1 LFDGVRVPSLDTFA
15 DRFRIEQEAGAGG
28 MGTIYRAIDLHTN
41 ERIALKVLQR
51 SEGRSAE
58 RFNQEAALLAEL
70 AHPAVVRYVDHG
82 VTAAGEA
89 YLAMEWLEGETL
101 EERLLKGNVTL
112 METVRLGRR
121 VLEGLAVAHRKGII
135 HRDIKPSN
143 LFLPG
148 GDLSQV
154 KVLDFGIAR
163 RMFEAKRITLAGSTL
178 GTPMYMSPEQ
188 ARGSPTI
195 DARSDLFSLGCVLFE
210 CASGKPPFTAETPVA
225 VLAKI
230 CLEDIDVRDRFRD
243 APTPF
248 VSLINRLLAKDPNKR
263 ARGAAEMAGEFA
275 GVIDLLISLGYE
287 KNEADEL
294 LRRAPTPILTSS
306 EQRVLS
312 AILVSRPRSITASIS
327 ITSESMRAMQPPGS
341 SMHTWDLPG
350 AAEGNTLDV
359 FDETGFAD
367 IQAAIEPFG
376 ARVDRF
382 LGGSMVITLVG
393 RGAPTDQ
400 ATQVARCALKLKA
413 MLPRAALAVSTGRAE
428 LGRDLPMGEVI
439 DYAARLMTGEKGG
452 SICLD
457 GHTAGLLESRFEV
470 SAREGT
476 EKKYLL
482 FEKGVKEAP
491 RTVLGK
497 EMPCVGRDREIG
509 TLEAL
514 FDECTGE
521 PTARVVV
528 VTSPAGGGKSR
539 VRHEFLERIQ
549 SRGEAF
555 EFLVGRGDSLRAG
568 APFALLGPA
577 LCASAGIAGGE
588 PLNIQQKRLFAHLSR
603 HVSAEA
609 QKRVVAFLGEIA
621 GVQFPDEYLPAL
633 AAARQDPRLM
643 ADQIMAAWLD
653 WLEVECSTNPV
664 LLVLEDLH
672 WGDAPSVQLVDAA
685 LRTLRDRPL
694 MVVAFARPEVD
705 ERFTGLWAD
714 RDVQRIALAPLT
726 SKACQK
732 LARHV
737 LGSISAEKAAWIVE
751 RADGN
756 PFYLEELL
764 RAVASGADLRGGN
777 IPATVIGMVQAR
789 FDALGTE
796 AKRVL
801 RAAAVFGETFRAAG
815 VRALVGDQE
824 GNVDEWL
831 DILVQREV
839 VFPRQA
845 ADAREYVFRHALVRD
860 AAYEMLTAQDC
871 RLGHRLA
878 GEYLEQAG
886 ERAAIVLVEHFERA
900 AELER
905 AAHWSRFAAA
915 QALDAN
921 DLAAVIER
929 VERGIRCGARGEILG
944 GLRYTESQARFF
956 RGEFDEAETAARE
969 AVALVPGVLRLQAK
983 SELIAALGQQTK
995 FAEVE
1000 REATEV
1006 RAQAPVEEARSAWLA
1021 CLLRAAG
1028 YLLPAGRYELSQEL
1042 LDEVEQ
1048 QRDALEPLRRVRL
1061 ANLKALVDVHHGHIA
1076 RALAG
1081 FEAALATCEPLGDAR
1096 ASIEML
1102 TNLGMALGE
1111 LGVLADAE
1119 QRLSSAL
1126 ANAERMGLNFIMSC
1140 ILLNLSQVRAYL
1152 GRLDEARAAG
1162 ERAVAIA
1169 REQSDRRIGGCSEI
1183 YLSRIALLAA
1193 RPLDAESLAR
1203 SALETLAGISPLVP
1217 SALAS
1222 LAVALLAQ
1230 GRRDEAL
1237 AAAARAHSL
1246 LEAAGSVEDG
1256 EAFIRLAYAE
1266 CLLAAG
1272 SLAPAAAT
1280 LHTAA
1285 RRLEDRA
1292 ASIEKPEW
1300 RAAFLHLPDHA
1311 RTLSL
1316 AQSHLPAIRV
1326 A

>member
-1 LFDGVRVPSLDTFA
+1 VRVPTFDTFA

-28 MGTIYRAIDLHTN
+28 MGTIYRAIDLHSN
-41 ERIALKVLQR
+41 ERVALKVLQR
-51 SEGRSAE
+51 TEGRSAE

-82 VTAAGEA
+82 VTAAGEH

-101 EERLLKGNVTL
+101 EERLLKGNVGLIEST
-112 METVRLGRR
+112 RLGRR

-163 RMFEAKRITLAGSTL
+163 RMFEARRITLAGSTL

-188 ARGSPTI
+188 ARGSPSI
-195 DARSDLFSLGCVLFE
+195 DARSDIFSLGCVLFE
-210 CASGKPPFTAETPVA
+210 CATGKPPFTAETPVA

-230 CLEDIDVRDRFRD
+230 CLEEIDVRARFRD
-243 APTPF
+243 APSPF
-248 VSLINRLLAKDPNKR
+248 VSLLSRMLAKDPNQR
-263 ARGAAEMAGEFA
+263 ARSAAEMAADFA

-287 KNEADEL
+287 SAEAQQML
-294 LRRAPTPILTSS
+294 HRRTLTPILTSS

-312 AILVSRPRSITASIS
+312 AILVSRPRPLTSSIS
-327 ITSESMRAMQPPGS
+327 ITSDSMRALQPAGTAS
-341 SMHTWDLPG
+341 AATWDLPG
-350 AAEGNTLDV
+350 AAEGGTLDV
-359 FDETGFAD
+359 FDETGFAEV
-367 IQAAIEPFG
+367 QAAIDPFG

-400 ATQVARCALKLKA
+400 ATQVARCALKLKT
-413 MLPRAALAVSTGRAE
+413 MLPRASLAVSTGRAE
-428 LGRDLPMGEVI
+428 IGRDLPMGEVI
-439 DYAARLMTGEKGG
+439 DWAAKLLAGEKGG

-457 GHTAGLLESRFEV
+457 SHTAGLLESRFEV
-470 SAREGT
+470 TGREGT
-476 EKKYLL
+476 DKKYLL

-497 EMPCVGRDREIG
+497 DMPCVGRDREIG

-521 PTARVVV
+521 PTARAVL
-528 VTSPAGGGKSR
+528 VTSTAGGGKSR

-555 EFLVGRGDSLRAG
+555 EYLVGRGDSLRAG

-577 LCASAGIAGGE
+577 LRSAAGIVGGE
-588 PLNIQQKRLFAHLSR
+588 PLNIQHKRLFAHVAR
-603 HVSAEA
+603 RVPADA
-609 QKRVVAFLGEIA
+609 QKRVTAFLGEIA

-633 AAARQDPRLM
+633 GAARQDPRLM
-643 ADQIMAAWLD
+643 ADQVLAAWLD
-653 WLEVECSTNPV
+653 WLEVECAANPV

-714 RDVQRIALAPLT
+714 RDVQRISLAPLT

-777 IPATVIGMVQAR
+777 MPATVIGMVQAR

-801 RAAAVFGETFRAAG
+801 RAAAVFGEVFRAAG
-815 VRALVGDQE
+815 VKALVGEEGGGVDQ
-824 GNVDEWL
+824 WL

-845 ADAREYVFRHALVRD
+845 ADVREYVFRHALVRD

-905 AAHWSRFAAA
+905 AAQWSKLAAT

-921 DLAAVIER
+921 DLAAVLER
-929 VERGIRCGARGEILG
+929 VARGVRCGAQGETLG
-944 GLRYTESQARFF
+944 YLRHTEAQARFF
-956 RGEFDEAETAARE
+956 RGEFGEAELAARE
-969 AVALVPGVLRLQAK
+969 AVGQMPAAGRLQAMN
-983 SELIAALGQQTK
+983 ELIAALGHQAK

-1000 REATEV
+1000 RWAVEI
-1006 RAQAPVEEARSAWLA
+1006 RAQAPSEEGRNAWLA

-1028 YLLPAGRYELSQEL
+1028 YLLPAGRYDLTQEL
-1042 LDEVEQ
+1042 LDEVQ
-1048 QRDALEPLRRVRL
+1048 AQGDVLEPLRRVRL
-1061 ANLKALVDVHHGHIA
+1061 ENLKAQIALHHGQQA

-1081 FEAALATCEPLGDAR
+1081 FESALKACEPLGDAR
-1096 ASIEML
+1096 TSIELL
-1102 TNLGMALGE
+1102 TNLGGAFGD
-1111 LGVLADAE
+1111 LGVLDDAE
-1119 QRLSSAL
+1119 QRLATAL
-1126 ANAERMGLNFIMSC
+1126 ATAERMGLPFIMSC
-1140 ILLNLSQVRAYL
+1140 ILSNLSQVRGNL

-1162 ERAVAIA
+1162 ERAAAIA
-1169 REQSDRRIGGCSEI
+1169 RDQSDSRIKGVSEI
-1183 YLSRIALLAA
+1183 YLSRIALLSD
-1193 RPLDAESLAR
+1193 RPLDAETSAR
-1203 SALETLAGISPLVP
+1203 CALTTLANVP
-1217 SALAS
+1217 PFRPAAMAALGR
-1222 LAVALLAQ
+1222 ALLAQ

-1237 AAAARAHSL
+1237 ASASEAHAL
-1246 LEAAGSVEDG
+1246 LESAGWVEDG
-1256 EAFIRLAYAE
+1256 EASIRLVYAE

-1272 SLAPAAAT
+1272 NKSAAAHV
-1280 LHTAA
+1280 LDKAVH
-1285 RRLEDRA
+1285 RLEDRA
-1292 ASIEKPEW
+1292 AAIEKPEW
-1300 RAAFLHLPDHA
+1300 RAAFLKLPEHA
-1311 RTLSL
+1311 RTLEL
-1316 AQSHLPAIRV
+1316 AAAHTPAFRV

>member
-1 LFDGVRVPSLDTFA
+1 MRVPAYDTFA

-28 MGTIYRAIDLHTN
+28 MGTIYRAVDLHTN
-41 ERIALKVLQR
+41 ERVALKVLQK

-82 VTAAGEA
+82 VTAAGEH

-101 EERLLKGNVTL
+101 EERLLKGSVGLVEVT
-112 METVRLGRR
+112 RLGRR

-143 LFLPG
+143 LFLPH

-188 ARGSPTI
+188 ARGASTI
-195 DARSDLFSLGCVLFE
+195 DARSDIFSLGCVLFE

-230 CLEDIDVRDRFRD
+230 CLEEIDVRARFRD
-243 APTPF
+243 APSPF
-248 VSLINRLLAKDPNKR
+248 VSLLHRMLAKDPNQ
-263 ARGAAEMAGEFA
+263 RGRSAAELAADFA
-275 GVIDLLISLGYE
+275 GVIDMLVSLGYE
-287 KNEADEL
+287 IPDADQHRH
-294 LRRAPTPILTSS
+294 RRTPTPILTSS

-312 AILVSRPRSITASIS
+312 AILVSRPRSLTSS
-327 ITSESMRAMQPPGS
+327 ITITTETTRALQQPGTSMA
-341 SMHTWDLPG
+341 TWDLPG
-350 AAEGNTLDV
+350 AAQGGTLDV
-359 FDETGFAD
+359 FDEAGFAEV
-367 IQAAIEPFG
+367 QAAIDPFG

-439 DYAARLMTGEKGG
+439 DQAARLSAGEKGG

-457 GHTAGLLESRFEV
+457 PQTASLLESRFEL
-470 SAREGT
+470 SGEGA

-521 PTARVVV
+521 PTARAVL

-539 VRHEFLERIQ
+539 VRHEFLERVQ

-555 EFLVGRGDSLRAG
+555 EYLLGRGDSLRAG
-568 APFALLGPA
+568 APFALLGGA
-577 LCASAGIAGGE
+577 LRAAAGIVGGE
-588 PLNIQQKRLFAHLSR
+588 PLHIQHKRLFAHVSR
-603 HVSAEA
+603 RVPAEA
-609 QKRVVAFLGEIA
+609 QKRVAAFLGEIA

-633 AAARQDPRLM
+633 KAARQDPRLM
-643 ADQIMAAWLD
+643 ADQVLAAWLD
-653 WLEVECSTNPV
+653 WLEVECGANPV

-694 MVVAFARPEVD
+694 MVIAFARPEVD
-705 ERFTGLWAD
+705 ERFAGLWAE
-714 RDVQRIALAPLT
+714 RDVQRIGLAPLT

-764 RAVASGADLRGGN
+764 RAVASGTDLRGGN
-777 IPATVIGMVQAR
+777 VPPTVIGMVQAR

-815 VRALVGDQE
+815 VKALVGEEDRS
-824 GNVDEWL
+824 VDEWL

-845 ADAREYVFRHALVRD
+845 ADAREFVFRHALVRD

-900 AELER
+900 GELLR
-905 AAHWSRFAAA
+905 ASQWSRHAAT

-921 DLAAVIER
+921 DLAAVLER
-929 VERGIRCGARGEILG
+929 VARGVRCGASGETLG
-944 GLRYTESQARFF
+944 FLRHTEAQARFF
-956 RGEFDEAETAARE
+956 RGEFGEAEVAARE
-969 AVALVPGVLRLQAK
+969 AVGHMPQFARLLAMN
-983 SELIAALGQQTK
+983 ELIAALGHQAK

-1000 REATEV
+1000 RWAVEV
-1006 RAQAPVEEARSAWLA
+1006 RAQMPGAEGKGAWLA

-1028 YLLPAGRYELSQEL
+1028 YLLPAGRYDLTQEL
-1042 LDEVEQ
+1042 LDEVE
-1048 QRDALEPLRRVRL
+1048 AESASLEPLRRVRL
-1061 ANLKALVDVHHGHIA
+1061 ENLKAQIALHHGQQA

-1081 FEAALATCEPLGDAR
+1081 FEAALKACEPLGDAR

-1102 TNLGMALGE
+1102 TNLGGALGDI
-1111 LGVLADAE
+1111 GVSDEAE
-1119 QRLSSAL
+1119 QRLVSAL
-1126 ANAERMGLNFIMSC
+1126 TTAERMGLHFVVSC
-1140 ILLNLSQVRAYL
+1140 ILLNLCLVRTHL
-1152 GRLDEARAAG
+1152 GRLEDARIAG
-1162 ERAVAIA
+1162 QRALTLA
-1169 REQSDRRIGGCSEI
+1169 REQGDARISGCIEV
-1183 YLSRIALLAA
+1183 YLSNIALLSD
-1193 RPLDAESLAR
+1193 RPLDAEAHAR
-1203 SALETLAGISPLVP
+1203 SALTTLVNLPPLKP
-1217 SALAS
+1217 AALAA
-1222 LAVALLAQ
+1222 LARALLAQ
-1230 GRRDEAL
+1230 ARRDEAL
-1237 AAAARAHSL
+1237 TSATEAHSL
-1246 LEAAGSVEDG
+1246 LEHGWVEDG
-1256 EAFIRLAYAE
+1256 EALIRLVYAE

-1272 SLAPAAAT
+1272 TKSSAAHVLDKAVQRLEERAAA
-1280 LHTAA
+1280 
-1285 RRLEDRA
+1285 
-1292 ASIEKPEW
+1292 IEKPEW
-1300 RAAFLHLPDHA
+1300 RAAFLRLPEHA
-1311 RTLSL
+1311 RTLEL
-1316 AQSHLPAIRV
+1316 ASSHTPPAFRV

>member
-1 LFDGVRVPSLDTFA
+1 VRIPAFDTFA
-15 DRFRIEQEAGAGG
+15 DRFRIEEEAGAGG
-28 MGTIYRAIDLHTN
+28 MGTIYRAQDLHTN

-70 AHPAVVRYVDHG
+70 AHPAIVRYVDHG
-82 VTAAGEA
+82 VTPAGEN

-101 EERLLKGNVTL
+101 EERLLKGHPGL
-112 METVRLGRR
+112 IETSRLGRR
-121 VLEGLAVAHRKGII
+121 VLEGLSVAHRKGII

-143 LFLPG
+143 LFLPH
-148 GDLSQV
+148 GDLAQV

-195 DARSDLFSLGCVLFE
+195 DARSDIFSLGAVLFE
-210 CASGKPPFTAETPVA
+210 CATGKPPFTAETPVA

-230 CLEDIDVRDRFRD
+230 CLEELDVRGRFRD
-243 APTPF
+243 APSPF
-248 VSLINRLLAKDPNKR
+248 VNLIGRMLAKDPNQR
-263 ARGAAEMAGEFA
+263 ARTAAELAADFA
-275 GVIDLLISLGYE
+275 AVIDNLIALGYASSDPE
-287 KNEADEL
+287 REAS
-294 LRRAPTPILTSS
+294 RRSLTPILTSS

-312 AILVSRPRSITASIS
+312 AILVSRPRALTSSIS
-327 ITSESMRAMQPPGS
+327 ITSETMRSLPQPAG
-341 SMHTWDLPG
+341 MATWDLPG
-350 AAEGNTLDV
+350 AADAPTLDV
-359 FDETGFAD
+359 FDEAGFAEVR
-367 IQAAIEPFG
+367 AAIEPFG

-400 ATQVARCALKLKA
+400 AAQVARCALRLKA
-413 MLPRAALAVSTGRAE
+413 LLPRAALAMSTGRAE
-428 LGRDLPMGEVI
+428 MGHDLPMGEVI
-439 DYAARLMTGEKGG
+439 DWAARLLAGEKSGA
-452 SICLD
+452 ICLD
-457 GHTAGLLESRFEV
+457 AHTAGLLESRFELGT
-470 SAREGT
+470 REGS

-497 EMPCVGRDREIG
+497 DMPCVGRDREIG

-514 FDECTGE
+514 FDECIGE
-521 PTARVVV
+521 PTARAVL

-549 SRGEAF
+549 TRGEPF
-555 EFLVGRGDSLRAG
+555 EYLVGRGDSLRAG

-577 LCASAGIAGGE
+577 LRAAVGIVGGE
-588 PLNIQQKRLFAHLSR
+588 PLHIQHKRLFAHVAR
-603 HVSAEA
+603 RVPADA
-609 QKRVVAFLGEIA
+609 QKRVAAFLGEIA
-621 GVQFPDEYLPAL
+621 DVQFPDEYLPAL

-643 ADQIMAAWLD
+643 ADQVLAAWLD
-653 WLEVECSTNPV
+653 WLEVECAANPV

-705 ERFTGLWAD
+705 ERFTGLWAE

-764 RAVASGADLRGGN
+764 RAVAAGADLRGGN
-777 IPATVIGMVQAR
+777 VPPTVIGMVQAR

-815 VRALVGDQE
+815 VKALVGEED
-824 GNVDEWL
+824 GSVDEWL
-831 DILVQREV
+831 DVLVQREV

-845 ADAREYVFRHALVRD
+845 ADAREFVFRHALVRD

-900 AELER
+900 AELGR
-905 AAHWSRFAAA
+905 ASHWSRFAAA

-921 DLAAVIER
+921 DLNAALER
-929 VERGIRCGARGEILG
+929 VARGVRCGAAGETLG
-944 GLRYTESQARFF
+944 FLRLTAAQARFF
-956 RGEFDEAETAARE
+956 RGEFAEAEVSARE
-969 AVALVPGVLRLQAK
+969 AVGHLTAAARLQAMG
-983 SELIAALGQQTK
+983 ELIAALGQQAK

-1000 REATEV
+1000 RWAIET
-1006 RAQAPVEEARSAWLA
+1006 RAQAPVEETRSAWLA

-1028 YLLPAGRYELSQEL
+1028 NLLPAGRYDLTQEL
-1042 LDEVEQ
+1042 LDEVESCS
-1048 QRDALEPLRRVRL
+1048 DVLEPLRRVRL
-1061 ANLKALVDVHHGHIA
+1061 ESLKAQIALHHGQQA

-1081 FEAALATCEPLGDAR
+1081 FEAALTACEPLGDAR
-1096 ASIEML
+1096 TSIEML
-1102 TNLGMALGE
+1102 TNLGGALCD
-1111 LGVLADAE
+1111 LGVLVEAE
-1119 QRLSSAL
+1119 QRLATAL
-1126 ANAERMGLNFIMSC
+1126 TTAERMGLHFVVSL
-1140 ILLNLSQVRAYL
+1140 ILLNLSLARAHL
-1152 GRLDEARAAG
+1152 GRLDDARAAA
-1162 ERAVAIA
+1162 ERSAAIA
-1169 REQSDRRIGGCSEI
+1169 RDQHDRRVGGCAEI
-1183 YLSRIALLAA
+1183 YLSGIALLDK
-1193 RPLDAESLAR
+1193 RPLDAETRARAALDTLANVPPLLPAARAALAR
-1203 SALETLAGISPLVP
+1203 
-1217 SALAS
+1217 
-1222 LAVALLAQ
+1222 ALLAQ

-1237 AAAARAHSL
+1237 TSAGAAHAL
-1246 LEAAGSVEDG
+1246 LESAGWVEDG
-1256 EAFIRLAYAE
+1256 EALIRVVYAE
-1266 CLLAAG
+1266 CLIAAG
-1272 SLAPAAAT
+1272 SKSHAAQV
-1280 LHTAA
+1280 LHKAVQ
-1285 RRLEDRA
+1285 RLDDRA
-1292 ASIEKPEW
+1292 AAIEKPEW
-1300 RAAFLHLPDHA
+1300 RAAFLSLPEHA
-1311 RTLSL
+1311 RTLEL
-1316 AQSHLPAIRV
+1316 ASAHIRAFQV